1 MNTPGQGI
9 VDDFSAPH
17 LRALVPVFMRGAYIV
32 YAHSVLQTCGFG
44 YLSEWAAAMFESP
57 RDKNRF
63 FERVGRDIAPAREEE
78 MRDLPP
84 DASPEQILARA
95 KGE

>member
-1 MNTPGQGI
+1 
-9 VDDFSAPH
+9 
-17 LRALVPVFMRGAYIV
+17 
-32 YAHSVLQTCGFG
+32 
-44 YLSEWAAAMFESP
+44 MFESP